1 MLKKMAYH
9 IGGVSLV
16 LSVIMAFAS
25 LSSLFLGRLL
35 SDTDFGEFSLIRMLV
50 LFLPFLAI
58 WGQGIATAR
67 YFSKHPPSE
76 YDWPAAMIKILA
88 VSAGLTLIGVVGA
101 MFIYRLSL
109 PASAALFVAVLF
121 FCSTLFLANLMR
133 SQRHYVPA
141 VLMEN
146 GYRGLFFFV
155 LMIAYFTIGMDKTS
169 AMGFY
174 LGLVVVMGC
183 FNLWYGLRRIPSGSR
198 SVPAEMHKAGII
210 LMGVEVS
217 VDVLSSLDTLI
228 IPKILDYASLGLY
241 AAVLVPA
248 QLFNILARATKYV
261 WVPEFGRNERTR
273 FRLLTAGV
281 ALFAMLLAVLLV
293 VTAEPLL
300 HLLYKGKYDAGTPL
314 LKILAVTGVFRLMY
328 SLSSSLIVGRLGQK
342 ALVAHLRY
350 TIVSMILYFFLLIGL
365 LRSQGVVGAAWA
377 LLIITLIRAVL
388 SYWVVMRFQHER
400 G

>member
-16 LSVIMAFAS
+16 LSVIMVFAS

-35 SDTDFGEFSLIRMLV
+35 SDADFGEFSLIRMLV

-76 YDWPAAMIKILA
+76 YDWPRAMTKILA
-88 VSAGLTLIGVVGA
+88 VSAGLTLIGVAGA
-101 MFIYRLSL
+101 TVIYRLPL
-109 PASAALFVAVLF
+109 PTSAALFVAVLF
-121 FCSTLFLANLMR
+121 FCSTLFLANLLR

-146 GYRGLFFFV
+146 GFRGLFFFV
-155 LMIAYFTIGMDKTS
+155 LMIAYFTIGMNKTG

-183 FNLWYGLRRIPSGSR
+183 FNLWYGLAKIPSGSR
-198 SVPAEMHKAGII
+198 PVPAEMHQAGII

-248 QLFNILARATKYV
+248 QLFNILARAAKYV

-281 ALFAMLLAVLLV
+281 TLTAVLLAILLA

-300 HLLYKGKYDAGTPL
+300 HLLYKGKYDAGVPL
-314 LKILAVTGVFRLMY
+314 LKILAVAGVFRLMY

-342 ALVAHLRY
+342 ALVVHLRY
-350 TIVSMILYFFLLIGL
+350 TIVSMILYFFLLTGL
-365 LRSQGVVGAAWA
+365 LATQGVVGAAWA
-377 LLIITLIRAVL
+377 LLIITVMRAAL
-388 SYWVVMRFQHER
+388 SYWVVMRFRHER

>member
-1 MLKKMAYH
+1 VLKKMAYH

-35 SDTDFGEFSLIRMLV
+35 SDADFGEFSLIRMLV

-58 WGQGIATAR
+58 WGQGIAAAR

-76 YDWPAAMIKILA
+76 YDWPGAMSKILA
-88 VSAGLTLIGVVGA
+88 VSAVLTLIGVTGA
-101 MFIYRLSL
+101 ALIYRLPL
-109 PASAALFVAVLF
+109 LVCVALFVAVIF

-146 GYRGLFFFV
+146 GFRGLFFFV
-155 LMIAYFTIGMDKTS
+155 LIVAYFTIGMNKTS
-169 AMGFY
+169 AVGFY

-183 FNLWYGLRRIPSGSR
+183 FNLWYGLRRIPAGNR
-198 SVPAEMHKAGII
+198 PVPTEMHKAGII

-248 QLFNILARATKYV
+248 QLFNILARAAKYV
-261 WVPEFGRNERTR
+261 WVPEFGKNERTR
-273 FRLLTAGV
+273 FRLLTIGV
-281 ALFAMLLAVLLV
+281 TLSAVLLAILLIG
-293 VTAEPLL
+293 TAEPLL
-300 HLLYKGKYDAGTPL
+300 HFFYKGKYDAGAPL
-314 LKILAVTGVFRLMY
+314 LKILAVAGVFRLLY
-328 SLSSSLIVGRLGQK
+328 SLSSSLIVGRLGQE
-342 ALVAHLRY
+342 ALMAHLRY
-350 TIVSMILYFFLLIGL
+350 TVFSMVLYFFLLTGL
-365 LRSQGVVGAAWA
+365 LRNQGVVGAAWA
-377 LLIITLIRAVL
+377 LLAITLIRAVL
-388 SYWVVMRFQHER
+388 SYWVVMRFRQER